1 MIDKHP
7 ISSNNQLNELH
18 DRGICIIIPT
28 YNNAGTIVDVV
39 QRAKEQC
46 HDVIVVNDGS
56 TDATTNML
64 RSIKGITLIEHSQNK
79 GKGKALQSG
88 FKKAIE
94 MGFSYAITLDA
105 DSQHYP
111 EDIPLFLDA
120 NKRHPGCII
129 LGRRNLSGIDRS
141 FGSKFANAFSN
152 LWFAV
157 QTLQYVPDTQTG
169 YRLYPLHKLYGM
181 DILTSRYEAELE
193 LLVFSSW
200 HGVKIVSTPINVYY
214 PPREERVSH
223 FKPGKDFFRISV
235 LNTLLCLCAMAYGWP
250 LAILRSF
257 RTLAYTLFAS
267 LYYLCGTFFVL
278 TPFTLCYI
286 FLSKVIPLDFSAI
299 RRLLHNFGSLTLKAL
314 RVIQV
319 KTRMINPYNEDFSKP
334 AIIICNHQSHL
345 DLMIQL
351 SLTSKII
358 FLTNDWVW
366 NSRFFG
372 FVIRHAEY
380 YPVSAGIDVILPKLK
395 SLTERGYSI
404 SIFPE
409 GTRSHDGKIGRFHKG
424 AFYIAEQLKLDI
436 LPLTIYGANRVLPK
450 KGKYF
455 RTGNIIL
462 SIDRRITP
470 SEQKEM
476 AESTLNRTKL
486 FRQLYI
492 NSYNKI
498 CNKYDQNVH

>member
-152 LWFAV
+152 FWFAV

-181 DILTSRYEAELE
+181 HILTSHYEAELE
-193 LLVFSSW
+193 LLVFSS
-200 HGVKIVSTPINVYY
+200 S
-214 PPREERVSH
+214 
-223 FKPGKDFFRISV
+223 
-235 LNTLLCLCAMAYGWP
+235 
-250 LAILRSF
+250 SF
-257 RTLAYTLFAS
+257 
-267 LYYLCGTFFVL
+267 
-278 TPFTLCYI
+278 
-286 FLSKVIPLDFSAI
+286 
-299 RRLLHNFGSLTLKAL
+299 
-314 RVIQV
+314 
-319 KTRMINPYNEDFSKP
+319 
-334 AIIICNHQSHL
+334 
-345 DLMIQL
+345 
-351 SLTSKII
+351 
-358 FLTNDWVW
+358 
-366 NSRFFG
+366 
-372 FVIRHAEY
+372 
-380 YPVSAGIDVILPKLK
+380 
-395 SLTERGYSI
+395 
-404 SIFPE
+404 
-409 GTRSHDGKIGRFHKG
+409 
-424 AFYIAEQLKLDI
+424 
-436 LPLTIYGANRVLPK
+436 
-450 KGKYF
+450 
-455 RTGNIIL
+455 
-462 SIDRRITP
+462 
-470 SEQKEM
+470 EM
-476 AESTLNRTKL
+476 YM
-486 FRQLYI
+486 F
-492 NSYNKI
+492 
-498 CNKYDQNVH
+498 D